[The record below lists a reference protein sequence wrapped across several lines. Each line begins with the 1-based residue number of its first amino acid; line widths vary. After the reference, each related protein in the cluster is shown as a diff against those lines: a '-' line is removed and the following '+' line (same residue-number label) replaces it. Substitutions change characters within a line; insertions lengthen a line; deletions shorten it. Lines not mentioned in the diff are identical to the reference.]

1 VVKEEILFRKNVT
14 NSFFRIGVEYMP
26 RLAIAPVRD
35 LMKDAGAKLVS
46 KDAVM
51 KLVEF
56 LEAEIE
62 KITSKAIG
70 YAKHAGRKKV
80 MMTDVTLAIKG

>member
-1 VVKEEILFRKNVT
+1 
-14 NSFFRIGVEYMP
+14 MA

-46 KDAVM
+46 KDAVT

-56 LEAEIE
+56 LEAEVE
-62 KITSKAIG
+62 KLTRKAIG
-70 YAKHAGRKKV
+70 FAKHAGRKKI
-80 MMTDVTLAIKG
+80 MMTDVNLAIKG

>member
-1 VVKEEILFRKNVT
+1 
-14 NSFFRIGVEYMP
+14 MP

-35 LMKDAGAKLVS
+35 LMKDSGAKLVS

-56 LEAEIE
+56 LEHEIAEL
-62 KITSKAIG
+62 TRKALG
-70 YAKHAGRKKV
+70 FAKHAGRKKI
-80 MMTDVTLAIKG
+80 MMSDITLAIKG